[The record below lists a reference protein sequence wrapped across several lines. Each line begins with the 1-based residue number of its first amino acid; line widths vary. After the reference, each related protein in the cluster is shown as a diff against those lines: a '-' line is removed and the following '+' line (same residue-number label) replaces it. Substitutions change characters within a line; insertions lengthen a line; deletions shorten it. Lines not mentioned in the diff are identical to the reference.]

1 MEQDVDL
8 NTAVVKEAI
17 VTLSEGNPGAL
28 SVLIE
33 LAKAGGYD
41 IITYMLA
48 FGPSGSGIWVEYK
61 DNCGQDIDKFM
72 EVMRERLSAADLLMA
87 EMKAAAGV

>member
-8 NTAVVKEAI
+8 TQEAIRNAI

-28 SVLIE
+28 TVLIE
-33 LAKAGGYD
+33 LAKMGAYD
-41 IITYMLA
+41 VMTYMLA

-61 DNCGQDIDKFM
+61 DNNGEDIDAF
-72 EVMRERLSAADLLMA
+72 VAAMRERVQAAEALVS
-87 EMKAAAGV
+87 EMKAAAS